1 MERHFDEELAEL
13 KADIL
18 IMGSM
23 VQTAIISSMEALK
36 QLSAEGALSV
46 IHSDEAIDTMEVK
59 IVTKCVDLLALRQP
73 MAVDLRFITMAM
85 QMNTDLERMG
95 DLAVDI
101 AQRVLELVDQP
112 LLKPLVDIPQL
123 SVIACEMTRD
133 VISAFLNDD
142 AGLAKRV
149 ILRDSEADVLRN
161 NVQSELIND
170 FMVKDCAT
178 IPRALP
184 LLLVARH
191 LERICDH
198 ATNIAEDI
206 IYMIQARMVKHHP
219 EKLNNGNAQ

>member
-13 KADIL
+13 RADIL
-18 IMGSM
+18 IMGSL
-23 VQTAIISSMEALK
+23 VQTAIVSSMEALK
-36 QLSAEGALSV
+36 QLSAEDAMAV
-46 IHSDEAIDTMEVK
+46 IRSDAAIDNMEVK

-101 AQRVLELVDQP
+101 AQRVLELVDMP

-142 AGLAKRV
+142 ADLAKRV
-149 ILRDSEADVLRN
+149 ILRDGEADTLRN

-206 IYMIQARMVKHHP
+206 IYMTQAKMVKHHP

>member
-1 MERHFDEELAEL
+1 MERHFDEELAGL

-18 IMGSM
+18 RMGSL
-23 VQTAIISSMEALK
+23 VQSAIILSTEALK
-36 QLSAEGALSV
+36 DLSEQGAMAV
-46 IHSDEAIDTMEVK
+46 IDSDKAIDTLEVK

-101 AQRVLELVDQP
+101 AQRVLELVHKP
-112 LLKPLVDIPQL
+112 LLKPLVDIPKL

-133 VISAFLNDD
+133 VISAFINDD
-142 AGLAKRV
+142 AELAKRV
-149 ILRDSEADVLRN
+149 ILRDSEADGLRN

-170 FMVKDCAT
+170 FMVKNSAT

-206 IYMIQARMVKHHP
+206 IYMTQAKMVKHHL

>member
-1 MERHFDEELAEL
+1 MERHFDQELADL
-13 KADIL
+13 KMDIL
-18 IMGSM
+18 KMGSL
-23 VQTAIISSMEALK
+23 VQSSIVLSMDALK
-36 QLSAEGALSV
+36 QLSRDGARAV
-46 IHSDEAIDTMEVK
+46 IDSDKAVDTLELK
-59 IVTKCVDLLALRQP
+59 IVTQCVDLLAIRQP

-101 AQRVLELVDQP
+101 AQRVLELADKP
-112 LLKPLVDIPQL
+112 LLKPLVDIPRL

-142 AGLAKRV
+142 AESAKKV
-149 ILRDSEADVLRN
+149 ILRDSEADTLRN
-161 NVQSELIND
+161 SVQSELIND
-170 FMVKDCAT
+170 YMVKDCAT

-206 IYMIQARMVKHHP
+206 IYMTQARMVKHHP
-219 EKLNNGNAQ
+219 EKLNNGQAQ